1 MGSYKKFN
9 LVMEIAEVNTNPRKA
24 FSTFWLKGE
33 EVSSGESFCGEARG
47 EVGGVFLTGDNL
59 FSVLK

>member
-1 MGSYKKFN
+1 
-9 LVMEIAEVNTNPRKA
+9 MEIAEVNTNPRKA

-33 EVSSGESFCGEARG
+33 EVSLGESFCGEARG